1 MRLRWRK
8 PSAME
13 RSPKTIELIAV
24 HCDVCS
30 AWWSRTIHTARER
43 TSAENLFVVGL
54 LNAPSCQ
61 DLEPPAAPA
70 TTETAAAPAQA
81 GMTAVPA
88 SRVMHMNVKNAHG
101 DTLGDVQH
109 VLMHGADHKPYVVIG
124 HGGFLGLGEKQVAL
138 PVDSMFMRGNNL
150 VMRGLTDDQIRGMPS
165 WNSNDNGYTDFS
177 ANQPVEMPTNG

>member
-1 MRLRWRK
+1 
-8 PSAME
+8 
-13 RSPKTIELIAV
+13 
-24 HCDVCS
+24 
-30 AWWSRTIHTARER
+30 
-43 TSAENLFVVGL
+43 
-54 LNAPSCQ
+54 
-61 DLEPPAAPA
+61 
-70 TTETAAAPAQA
+70 
-81 GMTAVPA
+81 
-88 SRVMHMNVKNAHG
+88 MHMNVKNAHG